1 MWPASCVAFGL
12 LESYVLLKDAQE
24 AVKRFLI
31 VNMGLVKASAL
42 ISSSKTLLL
51 SKSKESLPGFVD
63 QLPLRHA
70 EGCQGSILLALH
82 YSYSWKAV
90 DRAGA
95 IFLLLE
101 QGKGRLFSCLWLWCG
116 GCSPLQVSALI
127 QEACD
132 GNKAAQSPPT
142 VGKLRH

>member
-1 MWPASCVAFGL
+1 MCS
-12 LESYVLLKDAQE
+12 LKMP
-24 AVKRFLI
+24 KRQSRDSLI
-31 VNMGLVKASAL
+31 VNMGLVRASAL

-63 QLPLRHA
+63 QLPVRHA

-101 QGKGRLFSCLWLWCG
+101 QGKG
-116 GCSPLQVSALI
+116 
-127 QEACD
+127 
-132 GNKAAQSPPT
+132 
-142 VGKLRH
+142 